1 MSAGFGADI
10 LNDFLTE
17 SGELLESLEADLV
30 VLERTPTDPDLLNR
44 VFRSLHTIKGSAS
57 FLNLSHLVEIAHAAE
72 SALNAAR
79 GGSVTIDANA
89 MNLLLAAVDTIKR
102 QMDQVREG
110 ATLDTPDPALVSGL
124 IRFGEGGGAA
134 AESEAPAP
142 KAAPANALTLRPEQ
156 ESLVEFLVPEV
167 TEAVESIGRVIEGC
181 WADPDKPLDEVVELC
196 EGLVSAVAFFELEPI
211 IRLSRLIIEGAEG
224 AAQVAPDRRPQ
235 VVARLRGCACLLRAQ
250 AEALARRQTTP
261 CESDPLAARLRA
273 ILADETLPPEAV
285 VPPTAD
291 AAQVLAVDG
300 VAHAGTSPAA
310 TEKPEPDEHNEQ
322 GTAAPTAA
330 TPAAKTEHA
339 KPDHPKAEHAKAEHT
354 KSHAGEQ
361 TIRVDVERLETLM
374 NLVGELVLQK
384 NRIGAL
390 ARRAA
395 ASGAAPE
402 LAEDLVTTSGAIE
415 RVTGDIQVA
424 VMRTR
429 MQPLDKLFGRY
440 PRLVRDLSQKLGKKI
455 ELVIEGGDTEV
466 DRSILEELG
475 DPLVHLMRNSADH
488 GIETPE
494 ARVAAG
500 KPEVGTIRLSA
511 ANRGSH
517 VVVEVG
523 DDGRG
528 LIREKLATKAIE
540 RGLATREEV
549 AAMSDR
555 EVFRFIFAAG
565 FSTADQVSD
574 VSGRGVGMDVVRTNI
589 ERTKGTIDLTSEP
602 GKGTTVSIK
611 IPLTVAIMPAMMIG
625 VGEEVLAVPL
635 DSILEI
641 VRPDPEQVR
650 TVRQQPV
657 MRLRDT
663 VLPLVRGPEVFG
675 LPKARSAASPFA
687 VVLAS
692 GERRIGLMVTRL
704 IGQQEIVVKPL
715 SDVCEQTGPIS
726 GATVREDG
734 GVSLIVDVA
743 ELFRRHDRK
752 VAA

>member
-1 MSAGFGADI
+1 MSGGFGADI

-17 SGELLESLEADLV
+17 SGELLESLEGDLV

-57 FLNLSHLVEIAHAAE
+57 FLNLGPLVEIAHAAE

-79 GGSVTIDANA
+79 GGTATIDAAA
-89 MNLLLAAVDTIKR
+89 MNLLLEAVDTIKR
-102 QMDQVREG
+102 QMEQIRDG
-110 ATLDTPDPALVSGL
+110 ASLDTPKPDLVATL
-124 IRFGEGGGAA
+124 IRIGEGEA
-134 AESEAPAP
+134 AEKSTHAEPTS
-142 KAAPANALTLRPEQ
+142 AATNRLSLRPEQ

-167 TEAVESIGRVIEGC
+167 IEAVESLQRHTDAAAE
-181 WADPDKPLDEVVELC
+181 DPTKPLSPIPDLC
-196 EGLVSAVAFFELEPI
+196 EGLINAVTFFELESI
-211 IRLSRLIIEGAEG
+211 IRLCRLLAEGAEG
-224 AAQVAPDRRPQ
+224 AAQTAPDRLPQ
-235 VVARLRGCACLLRAQ
+235 LIARLRGCVWLLRQQ
-250 AEALARRQTTP
+250 AGALERREIEA
-261 CESDPLAARLRA
+261 CGIDPLAARIRA
-273 ILADETLPPEAV
+273 IIADESLPPEAV
-285 VPPTAD
+285 V
-291 AAQVLAVDG
+291 AANIDPSQLLGIDG
-300 VAHAGTSPAA
+300 VIEAHAAEPPHRVVSAKAPEAA
-310 TEKPEPDEHNEQ
+310 T
-322 GTAAPTAA
+322 TSVS
-330 TPAAKTEHA
+330 TPAAASASGAPAA
-339 KPDHPKAEHAKAEHT
+339 KPDQPKPEHSKA
-354 KSHAGEQ
+354 HAAEQ
-361 TIRVDVERLETLM
+361 TIRVDVERLESLM

-384 NRIGAL
+384 NRIGAITRK
-390 ARRAA
+390 AV
-395 ASGAAPE
+395 ASATHPE
-402 LAEDLVTTSGAIE
+402 LAEELVTTSGAIE

-429 MQPLDKLFGRY
+429 MQPLEKLFGRY
-440 PRLVRDLSQKLGKKI
+440 PRLVRDLSQKLNKKI
-455 ELVIEGGDTEV
+455 ELVVEGGDTEV

-488 GIETPE
+488 GIELPAE
-494 ARVAAG
+494 RAKAG
-500 KPEVGTIRLSA
+500 KSEAGTIRLSA

-528 LIREKLATKAIE
+528 LIREKLAAKAIE
-540 RGLATREEV
+540 RGLSTQAEI

-565 FSTADQVSD
+565 FSTADAVSD

-589 ERTKGTIDLTSEP
+589 ERAKGIIDLSSEP

-625 VGEEVLAVPL
+625 VGDEILAIPL

-641 VRPDPEQVR
+641 VRPEPDQVR
-650 TVRQQPV
+650 TVREQPV
-657 MRLRDT
+657 MRLRDA

-675 LPKARSAASPFA
+675 LPRAKGAASPFA

-692 GERRIGLMVTRL
+692 GERCLGLMVTRL

-715 SDVCEQTGPIS
+715 SDVCERTGPIS

-752 VAA
+752 AAA

>member
-57 FLNLSHLVEIAHAAE
+57 FLNLSRLVEIAHAAE

-102 QMDQVREG
+102 QMDQVRDG

-124 IRFGEGGGAA
+124 IRFGEGSGAA

-167 TEAVESIGRVIEGC
+167 TEAVESIGRVIDGC
-181 WADPDKPLDEVVELC
+181 WADPAKPLSEVVELC

-235 VVARLRGCACLLRAQ
+235 VIARLRGCACLLRAQ
-250 AEALARRQTTP
+250 AEALARRQTAP

-273 ILADETLPPEAV
+273 ILADEALPPEAI

-291 AAQVLAVDG
+291 AAQVLAIDG
-300 VAHAGTSPAA
+300 VAHADASPAA
-310 TEKPEPDEHNEQ
+310 TKKPEADSHNEQ
-322 GTAAPTAA
+322 GNASPTAA
-330 TPAAKTEHA
+330 TPTAKTEPA
-339 KPDHPKAEHAKAEHT
+339 KPDHPKAEHGKVEHAKA
-354 KSHAGEQ
+354 HAGEQ

-424 VMRTR
+424 VMRTQ

-488 GIETPE
+488 GIEMPE

-625 VGEEVLAVPL
+625 VGDEVLAVPL